1 MKKFVSIAL
10 FFSWLV
16 AQEDVISL
24 PSGARLDLPHTANV
38 RVDTIMV
45 KLGATF
51 AAESPRDFSA
61 AIATGNGTIITGQP
75 LVSSVSSSTSDGAY
89 NAGDTVLVTI
99 TFSEN
104 VTVTGTPQLTM
115 ETGSTDAVLNYV
127 SGSGTATLVF
137 RYIVAS
143 GHTSTDL
150 SYGSTTALS
159 LPNSD
164 TKIQDNL
171 VNDGVLTLPV
181 PGATNSLAA
190 NKVLVIDTEAPTAGT
205 VSDGSGTDVAYS
217 GSSTSITA
225 NWTGFSD
232 ALSGIASYEIAVG
245 TTSGATNIL
254 SWTSAGDVTTYTKS
268 DLSLTHATRY
278 YVSTRAQDAAGN
290 YSSAATANGVIIDVV
305 APSSTVSIDS
315 TTYNASEWDAA
326 TAITG
331 TAADTNSGLSLVET
345 SIQRST
351 DSYYWTGSEWSA
363 TEQWLSL
370 TGTSTWNYA
379 ISSANLTDGTTY
391 TVRSRGTDAVGN
403 VQSSYGSDSFI
414 YDISE
419 PNTALSIA
427 NDYYNPAGWT
437 ADQPI
442 QGTAADDY
450 SGIAKVEVLIKRAS
464 DNKYWSSAG
473 WTADST
479 WSTATGTA
487 TWQYTITADSLT
499 DTETY
504 TVRSR
509 ATDGSANLE
518 TTSGNDSFIF
528 DSTLPASVVTISRDY
543 YNNVNWSD
551 VSSISGTTSD
561 STSGMST
568 VEITLQRATDF
579 FYWSGTFWGPTQT
592 WLSPNGLAS
601 WSYSIITFYL
611 TDGTTYIVKSRGTD
625 IAGNVQTSLG
635 SDSFTYDLTA
645 PVVGTVADGLTGT
658 EQEWS
663 SNLTTMSANWT
674 GFSDALSGLASFE
687 YSIGSEAG
695 GTQVSGWTNIA
706 QDTSMIDSSLTLL
719 SGYQYFVNIRA
730 IDQAE
735 NTSSVASSN
744 GVNTDN
750 IPPEVTAVY
759 DGSATVDQEFQ
770 QDSTSMIV
778 GWAATDSRELS
789 YYSASLGT
797 DTALVDIVAWTDVG
811 SGSNYTFT
819 GLSLQE
825 GVSYY
830 ANVKAVDQAGNESVV
845 YTTDGIIIDRTGP
858 AVGTVN
864 DGNSGDIDWVANNFL
879 VTGNIND
886 FSDALSGIAEYQY
899 SLGITPGGTQS
910 QPWTSNA
917 LDTAIIMLEFLVA
930 DVTYYLNVRAID
942 SVGNIGSYASSDGF
956 GVDQTDPVAG
966 NVYDGISQETEIE
979 WTNNTRSVS
988 ANWSGFTDTYS
999 GIDFYEYAI
1008 GTPTSDVGVVSWT
1021 SVDTNLSILKDG
1033 LNLVNGVLYHAS
1045 VRSTDGV
1052 GNASL
1057 IARSN
1062 GFTIDTDDAMITS
1075 IIEGDQTTDWD
1086 YQPSDTSIIL
1096 AWTGTDAASGVASY
1110 EYSIG
1115 THPDST
1121 NIVAWTGALLATDTT
1136 VTGLSLTEGTVTY
1149 YSSVRVTDA
1158 AGNLSQKYSGDG
1170 IIVDL
1175 TAPVTG
1181 TIIDGLTAELSYTG
1195 SNSVLSTSWQGFS
1208 DGISGINYYEYAIG
1222 SVAGGSD
1229 ISDWTNIALDSAV
1242 TTTAL
1247 NLSHANTYYHS
1258 VRGVDLVS
1266 NVSQAVTSDGITV
1279 DLSTPETGIVIDGL
1293 EVDQYWTNSTTDL
1306 VLSWSGFQDTTSG
1319 IANFQMSIGTVAGA
1333 NNVLPWVDLDTVI
1346 ATTQTGLSLVNGGT
1360 YFGNI
1365 KAVDGVGNIAATV
1378 SSNGVTVDAVAPVI
1392 SSLIEADLNVDWD
1405 YQGSDSTFTI
1415 VWSGND
1421 AASGIDYY
1429 EYALGTE
1436 SGSAD
1441 VVNWTIANLNTS
1453 VTIDS
1458 LFLEEDRETY
1468 YGSVRATDLAD
1479 NTSAAFSG
1487 DGVEVDI
1494 SPPSPGTVIDGTNDD
1509 LVFTGSDT
1517 ALTATWEGYSD
1528 AISGIAYYE
1537 YAIGLSSGTDDVLS
1551 WVNNALDTTL
1561 FVSELVLDHATLYY
1575 QSVRAV
1581 DLVNNVSVAA
1591 SSNGIMTDHSPPE
1604 EGVINDGIGADE
1616 TWLVINDR
1624 LYLNWNSFQDTISGI
1639 QFYEYAI
1646 GTVPGQSNVVPW
1658 VNVGTDT
1665 SSVDSQLVLNHGV
1678 TYYGSV
1684 RVTDNVDNVS
1694 DPYSSDGIT
1703 VDLFNPTVDI
1713 PVDGVLSGADLD
1725 YQTSSNSL
1733 TVYWLPTVE
1742 AELDYYEY
1750 SFSTTVGEEDIVP
1763 WTVTTDTMAV
1773 IDSLDLAH
1781 AQIYFA
1787 NLRAFD
1793 LAGNPSFV
1801 SSSDGITVD
1810 LYQPT
1815 TGTIIDGLSED
1826 ETYTGALDTLFV
1838 TWTDFSDTV
1847 SGIQYFEYGVGTTS
1861 GGLDIRNWTDI
1872 GPVTTINAGALS
1884 LVDETSYY
1892 VSVKATDGVGHVS
1905 DVVTTNGI
1913 TADHTGPAGTTISDG
1928 DSTDIDRQ
1936 NDLNSFSG
1944 NWPSF
1949 TDEFSGLARHEVA
1962 LYDLNSSAYIE
1973 TWIDAGLDT
1982 VITFNG
1988 LDLVDGNTYEIH
2000 VRGVD
2005 VVGNTGAI
2013 VQSDGVLIDL
2023 SAPVVPIGLV
2033 GWFTTGRIFLEWT
2046 ANTEMDLGLYSVYGG
2061 IENNPTDLLLTT
2073 TANTAEA
2080 FMPSYEDG
2088 TLYYLRITATDIPG
2102 NESDYT
2108 DEVIGIPQETA
2119 ITSISPDTS
2128 IVYTANQNQLTIQ
2141 LSQPV
2146 TDIGTVSSSS
2156 IAYPGGMQISMTYS
2170 AGDTTIL
2177 IQFDEPFASLD
2188 TIDLVLSGMVDWSNN
2203 GTTDKYL
2210 TLHTYL
2216 LADYNSDNLIN
2227 VIDLTD
2233 FATAWSANTLS
2244 FELGP
2249 VSGTVPHLI
2258 PVPNGKFDLRDVM
2271 AFTRMWHWYNQTPI
2285 LSGGGLLAS
2294 GSDIGPLLN
2303 IAQQDRNLV
2312 VSLPEGAAA
2321 GQVFVHYPP
2330 ASKQFSTI
2338 TDVTSEKQIYLS
2350 SRNQEAGQMLVE
2362 WADLGSENMAE
2373 VVLVAQSL
2381 DRNNTN
2387 VTVTYTIFD
2396 DNKEIISSGTQ
2407 TVALK
2412 AIPDSYALHNNFP
2425 NPFNPVTN
2433 IFYDLPES
2441 GYVRMVIYD
2450 LLGREVTTL
2459 INETM
2464 KSGYYST
2471 RWNGRN
2477 QYGQPVGAGIYFYH
2491 LQTSAYSKAQKM
2503 LLVK

>member
-10 FFSWLV
+10 IFSWLM

-24 PSGARLDLPHTANV
+24 PSGARLDLPHTASV

-45 KLGATF
+45 KSGATF
-51 AAESPRDFSA
+51 AAESPRDFSE

-99 TFSEN
+99 TFSET

-127 SGSGTATLVF
+127 SGSGTTTLVF

-143 GHTSTDL
+143 GHTSADL
-150 SYGSTTALS
+150 AYSSTAALV
-159 LPNSD
+159 LPEST

-190 NKVLVIDTEAPTAGT
+190 NKALVIDTEAPTAGT
-205 VSDGSGTDVAYS
+205 VSDGSGTDVTYS
-217 GSSTSITA
+217 GSSTSVTA

-232 ALSGIASYEIAVG
+232 ALSGIVGYEIAVG
-245 TTSGATNIL
+245 TTSGATNVL
-254 SWTSAGDVTTYTKS
+254 SWSSAGDVTTYTKS

-278 YVSTRAQDAAGN
+278 YVSTRALDAAGN
-290 YSSAATANGVIIDVV
+290 YSAAATANGVIIDLV

-351 DSYYWTGSEWSA
+351 DSYYWTGSEWSD

-370 TGTSTWNYA
+370 TGRSTWSYA
-379 ISSANLTDGTTY
+379 ISSANLTDGATY

-403 VQSSYGSDSFI
+403 VQSTYGSDSFI

-479 WSTATGTA
+479 WSTATGTN
-487 TWQYTITADSLT
+487 TWRYTISADSLT

-518 TTSGNDSFIF
+518 TSHSSDNFIF

-551 VSSISGTTSD
+551 VSSIAGTTSD
-561 STSGMST
+561 GTSGMSN
-568 VEITLQRATDF
+568 VEITLQRSTDF

-592 WLSPNGLAS
+592 WISPNGLAS
-601 WSYSIITFYL
+601 WSYSIIAFYL
-611 TDGTTYIVKSRGTD
+611 TDGTTYIVKSRATD

-635 SDSFTYDLTA
+635 LDSFTYDLTA
-645 PVVGTVADGLTGT
+645 PVVGTVADGLAST

-674 GFSDALSGLASFE
+674 GFSDALSGLASYE

-750 IPPEVTAVY
+750 IPPEITAAY
-759 DGSATVDQEFQ
+759 DGSATADQEFQ
-770 QDSTSMIV
+770 QDSTAMIV

-797 DTALVDIVAWTDVG
+797 DTGLVDIVDWTDVG

-830 ANVKAVDQAGNESVV
+830 ANVKAIDQAGNESIV

-864 DGNSGDIDWVANNFL
+864 DGNSADIDWVSNNFL

-942 SVGNIGSYASSDGF
+942 SVGNIGPYAASDGF

-966 NVYDGISQETEIE
+966 NVYDGVVGEPEIE

-999 GIDFYEYAI
+999 GIEFYEYAI
-1008 GTPTSDVGVVSWT
+1008 GTPTSDVGVIAWT
-1021 SVDTNLSILKDG
+1021 PVDTNLNILHDN
-1033 LNLVNGVLYHAS
+1033 LSLVNSVLYHAS
-1045 VRSTDGV
+1045 VRATDGV

-1062 GFTIDTDDAMITS
+1062 GFTIDTDDAVITS

-1086 YQPSDTSIIL
+1086 YQASDTSIIL
-1096 AWTGTDAASGVASY
+1096 AWLGTDAASGVASY
-1110 EYSIG
+1110 EYAVG

-1121 NIVAWTGALLATDTT
+1121 NIIAWTNAGLSTDTT
-1136 VTGLSLTEGTVTY
+1136 ITALSLTEGTATY

-1181 TIIDGLTAELSYTG
+1181 TIIDGLATELSYTG

-1229 ISDWTNIALDSAV
+1229 ISDWTNISLDSAV

-1247 NLSHANTYYHS
+1247 NLSHANTYYQS
-1258 VRGVDLVS
+1258 VRAVDLVS
-1266 NVSQAVTSDGITV
+1266 NLSSVVTTNGITV
-1279 DLSTPETGIVIDGL
+1279 DLSAPETGIVTDGL

-1306 VLSWSGFQDTTSG
+1306 ILSWSGFQDTTSG
-1319 IANFQMSIGTVAGA
+1319 IANFQLSIGTVAGA
-1333 NNVLPWVDLDTVI
+1333 NNVLPWVDLDTLI
-1346 ATTQTGLSLVNGGT
+1346 TTTQTGLSLVNGGT

-1365 KAVDGVGNIAATV
+1365 KAVDGVGNIATTV
-1378 SSNGVTVDAVAPVI
+1378 SSNGITVDAIAPEI
-1392 SSLIEADLNVDWD
+1392 TSLIEADLSVDWD

-1429 EYALGTE
+1429 EYALGTDP
-1436 SGSAD
+1436 SYTD
-1441 VVNWTIANLNTS
+1441 VVDWTLANLNTS

-1458 LFLEEDRETY
+1458 LLLEEHRDTY
-1468 YGSVRATDLAD
+1468 YGLVRATDLAG

-1537 YAIGLSSGTDDVLS
+1537 YAIGLSAGEDDVLP
-1551 WVNNALDTTL
+1551 WVNNALDTTI
-1561 FVSELVLDHATLYY
+1561 FVSDLQLDHATLYY

-1581 DLVNNVSVAA
+1581 DLVNNVSAPA

-1604 EGVINDGIGADE
+1604 AGVINDGIGADE
-1616 TWLVINDR
+1616 TWLITNDR

-1639 QFYEYAI
+1639 NFYEYAI

-1658 VNVGTDT
+1658 TNVGTDT
-1665 SSVDSQLVLNHGV
+1665 ASVDSQLVLNHGV

-1684 RVTDNVDNVS
+1684 RITDNVGNVS

-1725 YQTSSNSL
+1725 YQASPNSL

-1750 SFSTTVGEEDIVP
+1750 SFSTTVGEDDIVP

-1781 AQIYFA
+1781 AQIYFS

-1801 SSSDGITVD
+1801 SSSDGITID
-1810 LYQPT
+1810 LFEPD

-1826 ETYTGALDTLFV
+1826 ETYTSSLDTLVV

-1861 GGLDIRNWTDI
+1861 GGLDIRDWTNI
-1872 GPVTTINAGALS
+1872 GPATTINPGALS
-1884 LVDETSYY
+1884 LVDETSYF

-1905 DVVTTNGI
+1905 GIVTTNGI
-1913 TADHTGPAGTTISDG
+1913 TADHTGPAGTTINDG

-1936 NDLNSFSG
+1936 NDLSSFSG
-1944 NWPSF
+1944 NWQSF
-1949 TDEFSGLARHEVA
+1949 TDQFSGLARHEAA
-1962 LYDLNSSAYIE
+1962 LYDVTSSAYLE
-1973 TWIDAGLDT
+1973 TWTDVGLDT

-1988 LDLVDGNTYEIH
+1988 LDLIDGNTYEVH

-2005 VVGNTGAI
+2005 QVGNTGAI

-2046 ANTEMDLGLYSVYGG
+2046 SNTEMDLGFYSVYGG
-2061 IENNPTDLLLTT
+2061 TENNPTDLLLTT
-2073 TANTAEA
+2073 TADTAEA
-2080 FMPSYEDG
+2080 FMPGYEDG

-2119 ITSISPDTS
+2119 ITSINPDTS
-2128 IVYTANQNQLTIQ
+2128 LVYDADQNQLTIQ

-2146 TDIGTVSSSS
+2146 TDIGTVNSSS

-2170 AGDTTIL
+2170 AVDTTIL
-2177 IQFDEPFASLD
+2177 LQFDEPFASLD
-2188 TIDLVLSGMVDWSNN
+2188 TIDLVFSGMVDWSNN

-2216 LADYNSDNLIN
+2216 LADYNGDNLIN

-2233 FATAWSANTLS
+2233 FATAWSDNTLS

-2303 IAQQDRNLV
+2303 IAQQGRSLV
-2312 VSLPEGAAA
+2312 MSLPEGATA
-2321 GQVFVHYPP
+2321 GQVVVSYPP
-2330 ASKQFSTI
+2330 ISKQFSTI

-2362 WADLGSENMAE
+2362 WADLGSGNMEE
-2373 VVLVAQSL
+2373 VVLIAQSL
-2381 DRNNTN
+2381 DRNNTD
-2387 VTVTYTIFD
+2387 VTITYTIFD
-2396 DNKEIISSGTQ
+2396 DQKEIISKGTQ

-2412 AIPDSYALHNNFP
+2412 AIPNSYALHNNFP

-2441 GYVRMVIYD
+2441 GHVRMVIYD

-2459 INETM
+2459 ISETM
-2464 KSGYYST
+2464 KSGYYAT

>member
-45 KLGATF
+45 KSGATF
-51 AAESPRDFSA
+51 AAESPRDFSE

-99 TFSEN
+99 TFSEV
-104 VTVTGTPQLTM
+104 VTVTGGTPQLTL
-115 ETGSTDAVLNYV
+115 ETGSTDAVLNYL
-127 SGSGTATLVF
+127 SGSDTPTLVF

-143 GHTSTDL
+143 GHTSADL
-150 SYGSTTALS
+150 AYSSTTALT
-159 LPNSD
+159 LPD
-164 TKIQDNL
+164 TTVKIRDSL

-190 NKVLVIDTEAPTAGT
+190 NKALVIDTEAPTAGT
-205 VSDGSGTDVAYS
+205 VSDGSGTDVTYS

-245 TTSGATNIL
+245 TTSGATNVL

-278 YVSTRAQDAAGN
+278 YVSTRALDAAGN
-290 YSSAATANGVIIDVV
+290 YSAAATANGVIIDVV

-315 TTYNASEWDAA
+315 TTFNASEWDAV

-419 PNTALSIA
+419 PNSALSIT

-437 ADQPI
+437 ANQPI

-464 DNKYWSSAG
+464 DNKYWSSSG
-473 WTADST
+473 WIADST
-479 WSTATGTA
+479 WLTATGTA
-487 TWQYTITADSLT
+487 TWQYTISADSLT

-518 TTSGNDSFIF
+518 TSYSSDSFVF
-528 DSTLPASVVTISRDY
+528 DSTLPASVVNIERDY
-543 YNNVNWSD
+543 YNNANWND

-561 STSGMST
+561 GTSGMST
-568 VEITLQRATDF
+568 VEISIQRNSDLGYWNGLQ
-579 FYWSGTFWGPTQT
+579 WELSQN
-592 WLSPNGLAS
+592 WLSPSSGLAS
-601 WSYSIITFYL
+601 WTYYYTNL
-611 TDGTTYIVKSRGTD
+611 DDGVTYTVRSRSTD

-645 PVVGTVADGLTGT
+645 PAIGAVADGLSS
-658 EQEWS
+658 EDQEWS

-674 GFSDALSGLASFE
+674 GFSDALSGLASYE

-695 GTQVSGWTNIA
+695 GTQVASWTNVA
-706 QDTSMIDSSLTLL
+706 QDTSMIDSSLTLV

-750 IPPEVTAVY
+750 IPPEVTAAY

-770 QDSTSMIV
+770 QDSTAMIV

-830 ANVKAVDQAGNESVV
+830 ANVKAIDQAGNESTV

-858 AVGTVN
+858 AIGTVN
-864 DGNSGDIDWVANNFL
+864 DGNSADIDWVSNNFL

-899 SLGITPGGTQS
+899 SLGTAPGGTQS

-930 DVTYYLNVRAID
+930 DVTYYLNVRAVD
-942 SVGNIGSYASSDGF
+942 SVGNIGPYAASDGF

-966 NVYDGISQETEIE
+966 NVYDGATGEPEIE
-979 WTNNTRSVS
+979 WTNNTQSVT

-999 GIDFYEYAI
+999 GIDFFEYAI
-1008 GTPTSDVGVVSWT
+1008 GTPTSDVGVVAWT
-1021 SVDTNLSILKDG
+1021 AVDTNLTILHDS
-1033 LNLVNGVLYHAS
+1033 LSLVNGVHYHIS
-1045 VRSTDGV
+1045 VRATDGV

-1062 GFTIDTDDAMITS
+1062 GFTIDTDDAVITS
-1075 IIEGDQTTDWD
+1075 IIEGDQTVDWD
-1086 YQPSDTSIIL
+1086 YQHTDTSIIL
-1096 AWTGTDAASGVASY
+1096 AWLGTDAASGVASY
-1110 EYSIG
+1110 EYAVG
-1115 THPDST
+1115 THPDSI
-1121 NIVAWTGALLATDTT
+1121 NIVTWTNAILATDTT
-1136 VTGLSLTEGTVTY
+1136 ITGLSLTEGTITY

-1158 AGNLSQKYSGDG
+1158 AGNLSEKYSGDG

-1181 TIIDGLTAELSYTG
+1181 TIIDGLTTELSYTG
-1195 SNSVLSTSWQGFS
+1195 SNSVLSSSWQGFS
-1208 DGISGINYYEYAIG
+1208 DGISGIDYYEYAIG
-1222 SVAGGSD
+1222 STAGTSD
-1229 ISDWTNIALDSAV
+1229 IFDWTNIALDSAV

-1247 NLSHANTYYHS
+1247 NLSHANTYYQS
-1258 VRGVDLVS
+1258 VRAVDLVN
-1266 NVSQAVTSDGITV
+1266 NVSSVVTTNGITV
-1279 DLSTPETGIVIDGL
+1279 DLSAPETGIVIDGL
-1293 EVDQYWTNSTTDL
+1293 ETDQYWTNSTTDL
-1306 VLSWSGFQDTTSG
+1306 ILSWSGFQDTTSG
-1319 IANFQMSIGTVAGA
+1319 IANYQLSIGTVAGS
-1333 NNVLPWVDLDTVI
+1333 NNVLPWVDLDTVT

-1360 YFGNI
+1360 YFGNV
-1365 KAVDGVGNIAATV
+1365 KAVDGVDNIATTV
-1378 SSNGVTVDAVAPVI
+1378 SSNGITVDAVDPVI
-1392 SSLIEADLNVDWD
+1392 TSLIEADLTTDWD
-1405 YQGSDSTFTI
+1405 YQGSDSSFII

-1421 AASGIDYY
+1421 PASGIDYY
-1429 EYALGTE
+1429 EYALGTDTN
-1436 SGSAD
+1436 STD
-1441 VVNWTIANLNTS
+1441 VVDWTLAYLNTS

-1458 LFLEEDRETY
+1458 LLLEEDRDTY
-1468 YGSVRATDLAD
+1468 YGLVRATDLAG

-1494 SPPSPGTVIDGTNDD
+1494 SPPYPGTVIDGTNDD

-1537 YAIGLSSGTDDVLS
+1537 YAIGLSAGTDDVLS

-1561 FVSELVLDHATLYY
+1561 FVSDLVLDHATLYY

-1604 EGVINDGIGADE
+1604 AGVINDGIGADE
-1616 TWLVINDR
+1616 TWLIINDR

-1658 VNVGTDT
+1658 ENVGTDT
-1665 SSVDSQLVLNHGV
+1665 ASVDSQLVLNHGV

-1684 RVTDNVDNVS
+1684 RVTDNVGNVS

-1733 TVYWLPTVE
+1733 TVYWLPTIE

-1750 SFSTTVGEEDIVP
+1750 SFSTTVGKRILFPGRLPRILWRLLIVWILP
-1763 WTVTTDTMAV
+1763 MHRYILPICAPSIWPETLHLYHPVME
-1773 IDSLDLAH
+1773 
-1781 AQIYFA
+1781 
-1787 NLRAFD
+1787 LR
-1793 LAGNPSFV
+1793 
-1801 SSSDGITVD
+1801 
-1810 LYQPT
+1810 
-1815 TGTIIDGLSED
+1815 
-1826 ETYTGALDTLFV
+1826 
-1838 TWTDFSDTV
+1838 
-1847 SGIQYFEYGVGTTS
+1847 
-1861 GGLDIRNWTDI
+1861 
-1872 GPVTTINAGALS
+1872 
-1884 LVDETSYY
+1884 
-1892 VSVKATDGVGHVS
+1892 
-1905 DVVTTNGI
+1905 
-1913 TADHTGPAGTTISDG
+1913 
-1928 DSTDIDRQ
+1928 
-1936 NDLNSFSG
+1936 
-1944 NWPSF
+1944 
-1949 TDEFSGLARHEVA
+1949 
-1962 LYDLNSSAYIE
+1962 
-1973 TWIDAGLDT
+1973 
-1982 VITFNG
+1982 
-1988 LDLVDGNTYEIH
+1988 
-2000 VRGVD
+2000 
-2005 VVGNTGAI
+2005 
-2013 VQSDGVLIDL
+2013 
-2023 SAPVVPIGLV
+2023 
-2033 GWFTTGRIFLEWT
+2033 
-2046 ANTEMDLGLYSVYGG
+2046 
-2061 IENNPTDLLLTT
+2061 LTC
-2073 TANTAEA
+2073 
-2080 FMPSYEDG
+2080 
-2088 TLYYLRITATDIPG
+2088 
-2102 NESDYT
+2102 
-2108 DEVIGIPQETA
+2108 
-2119 ITSISPDTS
+2119 
-2128 IVYTANQNQLTIQ
+2128 
-2141 LSQPV
+2141 LSQSQV
-2146 TDIGTVSSSS
+2146 RLL
-2156 IAYPGGMQISMTYS
+2156 M
-2170 AGDTTIL
+2170 
-2177 IQFDEPFASLD
+2177 
-2188 TIDLVLSGMVDWSNN
+2188 VLLKM
-2203 GTTDKYL
+2203 K
-2210 TLHTYL
+2210 
-2216 LADYNSDNLIN
+2216 
-2227 VIDLTD
+2227 
-2233 FATAWSANTLS
+2233 
-2244 FELGP
+2244 
-2249 VSGTVPHLI
+2249 
-2258 PVPNGKFDLRDVM
+2258 
-2271 AFTRMWHWYNQTPI
+2271 PI
-2285 LSGGGLLAS
+2285 LE
-2294 GSDIGPLLN
+2294 P
-2303 IAQQDRNLV
+2303 
-2312 VSLPEGAAA
+2312 
-2321 GQVFVHYPP
+2321 
-2330 ASKQFSTI
+2330 
-2338 TDVTSEKQIYLS
+2338 
-2350 SRNQEAGQMLVE
+2350 
-2362 WADLGSENMAE
+2362 
-2373 VVLVAQSL
+2373 
-2381 DRNNTN
+2381 
-2387 VTVTYTIFD
+2387 
-2396 DNKEIISSGTQ
+2396 
-2407 TVALK
+2407 
-2412 AIPDSYALHNNFP
+2412 
-2425 NPFNPVTN
+2425 
-2433 IFYDLPES
+2433 
-2441 GYVRMVIYD
+2441 
-2450 LLGREVTTL
+2450 
-2459 INETM
+2459 
-2464 KSGYYST
+2464 
-2471 RWNGRN
+2471 
-2477 QYGQPVGAGIYFYH
+2477 
-2491 LQTSAYSKAQKM
+2491 
-2503 LLVK
+2503 